1 MSEKKERKIQE
12 EEWYEY
18 DENGNYI
25 YFKNS
30 GGYESWYDYDENG
43 NKTHR
48 KDSNGYEEWY
58 EYDKNNNLIHK
69 ITVINIIGGL

>member
-12 EEWYEY
+12 EE
-18 DENGNYI
+18 
-25 YFKNS
+25 
-30 GGYESWYDYDENG
+30 WYDYDENG